1 MGYQF
6 RYNLIKKRTEF
17 LNETN
22 QWIEIDDRIEN
33 DIIRNMEL
41 SGLSIRLGAL
51 KTSLNSSFS
60 YNYNPFVE
68 YLSNLT
74 PWDGEDHIEQ
84 LFKTLN
90 TTEPLLIYL
99 KKWLVSLVA
108 SILDSNLQNQ
118 TVFLLIGSQ
127 GVGKSRWLNKLIP
140 PSLKQYSV
148 QGIFDPRDKDTKIL
162 MSENLI
168 GNLDELDSIE
178 KRTYQNLKNLLPVR
192 EVNSELLMRE
202 MPLIFPVEF
211 PFVDL

>member
-1 MGYQF
+1 MACIPCCKYF
-6 RYNLIKKRTEF
+6 RFEPTESNCFLI
-17 LNETN
+17 NW
-22 QWIEIDDRIEN
+22 Q
-33 DIIRNMEL
+33 
-41 SGLSIRLGAL
+41 S
-51 KTSLNSSFS
+51 
-60 YNYNPFVE
+60 
-68 YLSNLT
+68 
-74 PWDGEDHIEQ
+74 
-84 LFKTLN
+84 
-90 TTEPLLIYL
+90 
-99 KKWLVSLVA
+99 
-108 SILDSNLQNQ
+108 
-118 TVFLLIGSQ
+118 